1 MILIIHNISRTDP
14 ASPGYFLKI
23 FCQRNEKK
31 IVNFVS
37 VKLHLRFL
45 MTILYNNIII
55 YALSLPYSVVRFY
68 FLAPEVPEVPLVP
81 EVGVRG

>member
-1 MILIIHNISRTDP
+1 M
-14 ASPGYFLKI
+14 
-23 FCQRNEKK
+23 KK

-68 FLAPEVPEVPLVP
+68 FLAPEVPEV
-81 EVGVRG
+81 GVRGVGVINPGSFESWVG